1 MITDA
6 FVSKFFDEV
15 FDGVL
20 EATLPDIDTV
30 YEYVLTQIPMDLNR
44 FNRSAGVYKLRY
56 AIELSMDKL
65 TRTDTKSVGVVQ
77 KV

>member
-20 EATLPDIDTV
+20 EATPPDIDTV
-30 YEYVLTQIPMDLNR
+30 YEYVLTHIPLNLKR
-44 FNRSAGVYKLRY
+44 FNRSTEAYTLRY
-56 AIELSMDKL
+56 AIGLSMNKL
-65 TRTDTKSVGVVQ
+65 TRTDTNSVGAVQ